1 VTLAQVIATSAFVLA
16 GKYLG
21 LLQVDE
27 MVWDKIKPYLIYV
40 AAFTLGVMANMKAL
54 VVANVET
61 VIVFRAATPL
71 AVSML
76 EAMFL
81 GRHYPNARSS
91 VALVVICIG
100 AAGYVWS
107 DKEFENIGIMAYFWP
122 IIYFFIIAFEMTY
135 GKKIVSTVSLGTLSG
150 PVLYTNLLSVPA
162 MFVLASLDSEPTKG
176 LLENP
181 LQQCGAPNRIESK

>member
-1 VTLAQVIATSAFVLA
+1 
-16 GKYLG
+16 
-21 LLQVDE
+21 
-27 MVWDKIKPYLIYV
+27 MVWEKIRPYLIYV

-81 GRHYPNARSS
+81 GRHYPNFRSS
-91 VALVVICIG
+91 MALVVICIG

-107 DKEFENIGIMAYFWP
+107 DKEFGSIGIMAYFWP
-122 IIYFFIIAFEMTY
+122 IIYFFIIAF
-135 GKKIVSTVSLGTLSG
+135 
-150 PVLYTNLLSVPA
+150 
-162 MFVLASLDSEPTKG
+162 
-176 LLENP
+176 
-181 LQQCGAPNRIESK
+181 